1 MYSVVL
7 MLAVSGGAE
16 LPERGCGCSCSCS
29 CRSCHG
35 CRGCHGCNGCHGCR
49 KCHKCHGCHSCHGCH
64 ACHGCHG
71 CQACHGCHAVCTGCA
86 GAPAV
91 APKKKKT
98 AGDDASTEA
107 PATILVN
114 LPADARLSIDGNATT
129 SSSDRRTF
137 NTPVLPVGEQFQ
149 YTLRAEILR
158 DGRNIV
164 ETQQVN
170 VRGGEETVV
179 DFSFATT
186 SVASAR

>member
-16 LPERGCGCSCSCS
+16 LPERGCCSCSCS
-29 CRSCHG
+29 CRGCSKCSKCSKCHG
-35 CRGCHGCNGCHGCR
+35 CRKCHGCNGCHGC
-49 KCHKCHGCHSCHGCH
+49 HGCHGCYSSCHGCH
-64 ACHGCHG
+64 GYVGCTGGCHG
-71 CQACHGCHAVCTGCA
+71 
-86 GAPAV
+86 GAPVIVPGV
-91 APKKKKT
+91 APEKIKKPAT
-98 AGDDASTEA
+98 TGTEA

-114 LPADARLSIDGNATT
+114 LPADARLSVDGNTTT
-129 SSSDRRTF
+129 STSESRTF

-149 YTLRAEILR
+149 YTLRAEIVR
-158 DGRNIV
+158 DGRSIV

-179 DFSFATT
+179 NFDFATT